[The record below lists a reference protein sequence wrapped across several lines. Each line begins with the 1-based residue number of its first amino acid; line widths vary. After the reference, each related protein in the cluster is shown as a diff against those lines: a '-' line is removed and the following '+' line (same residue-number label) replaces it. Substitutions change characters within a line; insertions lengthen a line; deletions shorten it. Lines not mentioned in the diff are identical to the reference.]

1 MLRDIPVAAQ
11 HTLRDAAYHAVE
23 SSIVPMTKLLGLPS
37 CIVSCHDSCADVGV
51 GGNNTI
57 LGFTIDS
64 ILKARFAKIMNTGSL
79 ACLRF

>member
-1 MLRDIPVAAQ
+1 
-11 HTLRDAAYHAVE
+11 
-23 SSIVPMTKLLGLPS
+23 MTKLLGLPS